1 MFVYERL
8 RFVHMCLKE
17 EQNAAQVLAAV
28 AAHALCRSFDTAV
41 EKKRGISNLE
51 LLYQEISRADR
62 VKKQRQELKKLKK
75 KQKKLVK
82 KLGHL
87 GEEAAGEECKLCA
100 DDGRSSSQQHP
111 SLDLEC
117 TCLIDEQGYESEVD
131 HDASSVCGSDSIDRT
146 GEGGCAVVDKSHGT
160 HTLHT
165 GIKEQVIYSCSCD
178 LAIVPEV
185 RHSICSKSIDCGYGS
200 DPSLLSSRTPSLVS
214 TPDGSEIAC
223 SEGFCNHDCA
233 PPTRRNWQLSVGEP
247 LTLQQMLVSKLT
259 LSSFSIIY
267 YYYYANIESQDDSAD
282 SDDDLGAVRSE
293 PIPDAVLLDFACR
306 QSNIQ
311 AQREK
316 LRQDLRHRFATMCNI
331 TKLANRPKTT
341 SVKQSN

>member
-82 KLGHL
+82 KLVVQCGGDGGSADGAL
-87 GEEAAGEECKLCA
+87 DECLNRECKACE
-100 DDGRSSSQQHP
+100 DDGRSPLQ
-111 SLDLEC
+111 DLEC

-131 HDASSVCGSDSIDRT
+131 HDASSNCGSDSIDT
-146 GEGGCAVVDKSHGT
+146 TAASSNGSSITCCGAGGDGDGGNSVGKGHGT
-160 HTLHT
+160 HKSPNSKDH
-165 GIKEQVIYSCSCD
+165 KIYSSCGSCD
-178 LAIVPEV
+178 CASTSVV
-185 RHSICSKSIDCGYGS
+185 SANSCSKSIDCGYGS

-214 TPDGSEIAC
+214 TPDGSEVAC
-223 SEGFCNHDCA
+223 SEGFCNHECQ
-233 PPTRRNWQLSVGEP
+233 PTAGRNWQLSVGEP
-247 LTLQQMLVSKLT
+247 LTLEQMLVSLVN
-259 LSSFSIIY
+259 IY
-267 YYYYANIESQDDSAD
+267 FLIK
-282 SDDDLGAVRSE
+282 
-293 PIPDAVLLDFACR
+293 I
-306 QSNIQ
+306 
-311 AQREK
+311 
-316 LRQDLRHRFATMCNI
+316 
-331 TKLANRPKTT
+331 
-341 SVKQSN
+341 